1 VGNLASISASLKR
14 VGAIPEIVSEIPDGD
29 FDGLVIPGVGSY
41 SAAYR
46 KVAYERSRI
55 KRLAE
60 EGCPILG
67 ICLGLQMMFS
77 WSEEGNPGEEG
88 LSLFKGVVRRLS
100 CRRLPHI
107 GWSSIEVDDGSTI
120 LRGVENGSR
129 MYFVHSYAPSEY
141 DPEEAF
147 AFASHEGYRFPVVFE
162 KENVFGTQFH
172 PEKSWLPGLRVV
184 SNFVDYCRR

>member
-1 VGNLASISASLKR
+1 MGNLASISASLRR
-14 VGAIPEIVSEIPDGD
+14 VGATPKIVSEIPDGG

-41 SAAYR
+41 SAAYV
-46 KVAYERSRI
+46 KVRAERGRI
-55 KRLAE
+55 KRLVE

-67 ICLGLQMMFS
+67 ICLGLQIMFS

-88 LSLFKGVVRRLS
+88 LSLFKGVVRRIP

-107 GWSSIEVDDGSTI
+107 GWSSIEVENGSTV

-129 MYFVHSYAPSEY
+129 MYFAHSYAPFEY

-147 AFASHEGYRFPVVFE
+147 AFTSYGGCRFPVVFE
-162 KENVFGTQFH
+162 KGNVFGTQFH

-184 SNFVDYCRR
+184 GNFVDYCRR